1 MNIHVQSSV
10 TPASIFCSVA
20 YHDHVGADWV
30 NYVLSGATCWLRCRC
45 TDINIDG
52 ISDGDAEGNDKTG
65 ADGKDG
71 EDEFLDERTMELMK
85 LHFFADRY
93 SVNSHQLH
101 V

>member
-1 MNIHVQSSV
+1 MFCPVPRAGYVVGVQ
-10 TPASIFCSVA
+10 ASIME
-20 YHDHVGADWV
+20 G
-30 NYVLSGATCWLRCRC
+30 NP
-45 TDINIDG
+45 DINIDG

-101 V
+101 VEDGLVTHDILYHSRTAV